1 MSNYALIKVR
11 DALARLEGVGD
22 VMIFGQQDYS
32 MRVWL
37 NPYRLTSRDLTAGDV
52 VKALRE
58 QNVQVA
64 AGQTGQPPA
73 EKGVDF
79 QYTRRA
85 GLSASARAVRRMS
98 LTLCWPSA
106 SAVTTPTWPG
116 KRRAATL
123 SPVLSAAPLPRLTT

>member
-1 MSNYALIKVR
+1 
-11 DALARLEGVGD
+11 
-22 VMIFGQQDYS
+22 MIFGQQDYS

-73 EKGVDF
+73 AKGSIF
-79 QYTRRA
+79 
-85 GLSASARAVRRMS
+85 S
-98 LTLCWPSA
+98 
-106 SAVTTPTWPG
+106 TP
-116 KRRAATL
+116 
-123 SPVLSAAPLPRLTT
+123 